1 VANGSRKAPKD
12 PTIANPP
19 GARSADGVERRGGPR
34 RARRRLDAHG
44 IVSNA
49 ARAGIA
55 TDPDNRVLHVHFPAA
70 QLFGSSLEGAVGHN
84 LQELLDARDVFG
96 NRLCSHHC
104 ALHEM
109 AALGEAPESFE
120 LDIRVASGD
129 RMRVAV
135 SVVIVRGVDPD
146 DYTLVYLMTPMR
158 RRRRAD
164 EAIDRMLAGGGGYGI
179 GTATGA
185 KMRGN
190 GDRLALT
197 RRQREVL
204 GLLAAGLHVREISNE
219 LGVSVHTVRSHVRKI
234 FEILEVSSQLEAV
247 AKALRERL
255 I

>member
-1 VANGSRKAPKD
+1 L
-12 PTIANPP
+12 
-19 GARSADGVERRGGPR
+19 
-34 RARRRLDAHG
+34 RRRLDAHG

-49 ARAGIA
+49 ARAGVA
-55 TDPDNRVLHVHFPAA
+55 TDTENRVLHVNLTAA
-70 QLFGSSLEGAVGHN
+70 RLFGYSVQAAVGRN

-120 LDIRVASGD
+120 LDVRIASGD

-135 SVVIVRGVDPD
+135 SVVIVRGFDPD
-146 DYTLVYLMTPMR
+146 DHTLVYLMTPMR

-164 EAIDRMLAGGGGYGI
+164 EAIDRILASGGGYGV
-179 GTATGA
+179 GGGATGA
-185 KMRGN
+185 EMRGN
-190 GDRLALT
+190 GNRLALT

-204 GLLAAGLHVREISNE
+204 TQLAGGLNVREISDE
-219 LGVSVHTVRSHVRKI
+219 LGISVHTVRSHVRKI
-234 FEILEVSSQLEAV
+234 FETLEVSSQLEAV